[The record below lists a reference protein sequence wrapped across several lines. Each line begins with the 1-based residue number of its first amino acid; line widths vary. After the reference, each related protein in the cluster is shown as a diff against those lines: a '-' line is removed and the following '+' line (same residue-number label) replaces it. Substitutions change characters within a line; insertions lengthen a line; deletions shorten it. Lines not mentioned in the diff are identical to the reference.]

1 MTAVRP
7 VIRMGIG
14 VSDMVDLVIDLDTKR
29 TVPLTRSYS
38 PLIYMHVTSSKQT
51 ISKPS
56 GLSLALESH
65 AIRHGDSAFR
75 PTLDRL

>member
-7 VIRMGIG
+7 VSRMGIG

-29 TVPLTRSYS
+29 TVPLARSYS

-51 ISKPS
+51 ISKHG
-56 GLSLALESH
+56 GLSLALEPH
-65 AIRHGDSAFR
+65 VIRHGDSGF
-75 PTLDRL
+75 PPYP